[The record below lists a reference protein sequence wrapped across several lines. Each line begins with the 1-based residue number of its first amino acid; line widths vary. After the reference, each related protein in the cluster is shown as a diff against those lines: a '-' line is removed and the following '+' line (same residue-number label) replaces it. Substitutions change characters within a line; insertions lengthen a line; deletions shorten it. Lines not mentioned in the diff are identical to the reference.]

1 MLFVKYLLLLT
12 GWGLLVAAAA
22 NVLKNLYQVV
32 QYHRQLRPI
41 APGALSG
48 ISSGLEGASAATPL
62 THGVLVEKPQLNWT
76 IATWAF
82 PAVWLSHILA
92 AGIVVVPSGMS
103 GIIASQTVGTC
114 PSTLNT
120 QV

>member
-1 MLFVKYLLLLT
+1 
-12 GWGLLVAAAA
+12 
-22 NVLKNLYQVV
+22 
-32 QYHRQLRPI
+32 
-41 APGALSG
+41 
-48 ISSGLEGASAATPL
+48 L

-92 AGIVVVPSGMS
+92 AGIAVVPSGMS
-103 GIIASQTVGTC
+103 GNRTSQTVGTR
-114 PSTLNT
+114 PGTLNA

>member
-1 MLFVKYLLLLT
+1 MLSVKYLLFFI
-12 GWGLLVAAAA
+12 GWGLLMAAVAK
-22 NVLKNLYQVV
+22 VLQNLYQVV

-48 ISSGLEGASAATPL
+48 TSSGLEGASASTPL

-92 AGIVVVPSGMS
+92 AGIAVVLSGMS
-103 GIIASQTVGTC
+103 DIRTSQTVGTC
-114 PSTLNT
+114 PGT
-120 QV
+120 

>member
-1 MLFVKYLLLLT
+1 MKSFGLGLKGEIGNVICEIYLRLLT

-22 NVLKNLYQVV
+22 NVLKSLYQVV

-48 ISSGLEGASAATPL
+48 TSSGLEGASAPTPL

-82 PAVWLSHILA
+82 PAVWCHTFSLPA
-92 AGIVVVPSGMS
+92 
-103 GIIASQTVGTC
+103 
-114 PSTLNT
+114 
-120 QV
+120 